1 MKLTTEFGIR
11 FIECTS
17 MEASYATGGIALI
30 IKNRN
35 TSLSVEILFNCL
47 FSTTRSSKYIGRLW
61 INSIQINKKGTFVCL
76 FYYHTMICS

>member
-30 IKNRN
+30 IKNR
-35 TSLSVEILFNCL
+35 
-47 FSTTRSSKYIGRLW
+47 
-61 INSIQINKKGTFVCL
+61 
-76 FYYHTMICS
+76 